1 MLLALLWGLGPAPV
15 PAWAARAS
23 SNARLEGKG
32 MGGFDAQRLVHAGRI
47 LDNDETLMAAG
58 VAKQPQVRM
67 W

>member
-1 MLLALLWGLGPAPV
+1 MGMGLGGQGMGLGEPGMGLSGLPTL
-15 PAWAARAS
+15 S
-23 SNARLEGKG
+23 SVGGG

-58 VAKQPQVRM
+58 VAKQPQVCM